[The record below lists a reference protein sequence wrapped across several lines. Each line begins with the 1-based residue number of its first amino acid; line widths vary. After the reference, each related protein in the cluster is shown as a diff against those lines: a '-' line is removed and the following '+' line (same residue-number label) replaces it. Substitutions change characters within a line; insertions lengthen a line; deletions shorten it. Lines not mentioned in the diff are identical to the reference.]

1 MFWTSPGAYTARRES
16 SGGAHVLMLTARNGA
31 QTPTPAPTPEWGP
44 HLLDANLSLGNLLG
58 IVTAETQAFA
68 KRHSASPRDRSP
80 A

>member
-1 MFWTSPGAYTARRES
+1 M
-16 SGGAHVLMLTARNGA
+16 LMLIARNGA

-44 HLLDANLSLGNLLG
+44 HLLDANLLLG